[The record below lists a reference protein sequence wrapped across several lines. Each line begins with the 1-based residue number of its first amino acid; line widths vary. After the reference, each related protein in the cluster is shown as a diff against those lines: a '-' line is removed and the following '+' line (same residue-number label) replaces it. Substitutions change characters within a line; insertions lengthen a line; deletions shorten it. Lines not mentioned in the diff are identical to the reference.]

1 MVGQFAS
8 YFMINSLK
16 FYLTSYMSKT
26 ASSDEEIQI
35 GNLLFHIFNQDIEAD
50 VNPNYP
56 TTRRVTRDYEA
67 FKNKLGKRKQLNL
80 ENLPDYISNCLQLL
94 HPPNG
99 LFPMFIPTNT
109 SSPTGSGEHVTANDA
124 TLPSAPVNGTSP
136 QQPQT
141 RRGLGQDPDRVL
153 PEGRIGAERVCLCVS
168 PYSGKH
174 DLTHECQLRVSSPD
188 TVLANSCVFRG
199 RWMYEVSFSIID
211 YILCMLRLYLCR

>member
-1 MVGQFAS
+1 
-8 YFMINSLK
+8 
-16 FYLTSYMSKT
+16 MSKT
-26 ASSDEEIQI
+26 TSCEEEIQI

-67 FKNKLGKRKQLNL
+67 FRNKLGKRKQLNL
-80 ENLPDYISNCLQLL
+80 ENLPDYISNCMQSLPL
-94 HPPNG
+94 PNG
-99 LFPMFIPTNT
+99 LFPIFIPTSN
-109 SSPTGSGEHVTANDA
+109 SSPTGSGEHVTPNDV
-124 TLPSAPVNGTSP
+124 TLAVPAGSSTS
-136 QQPQT
+136 QQPHT

-174 DLTHECQLRVSSPD
+174 ELAHECQLRVSSPD

-199 RWMYEVSFSIID
+199 RWVYEVRS
-211 YILCMLRLYLCR
+211 LYQLLLSL

>member
-1 MVGQFAS
+1 
-8 YFMINSLK
+8 
-16 FYLTSYMSKT
+16 MSKT
-26 ASSDEEIQI
+26 SCEEEIQI

-80 ENLPDYISNCLQLL
+80 ENLPDYINSCMQSLPL
-94 HPPNG
+94 PNG
-99 LFPMFIPTNT
+99 LFPIFIPTNN
-109 SSPTGSGEHVTANDA
+109 SSPTGSGEHVTPNDV
-124 TLPSAPVNGTSP
+124 TPPSSG
-136 QQPQT
+136 QQPHT

-174 DLTHECQLRVSSPD
+174 KLTHECQLRVSSPD

-199 RWMYEVSFSIID
+199 RWMYEV
-211 YILCMLRLYLCR
+211 RL